1 MNMQA
6 MLAQA
11 QKMQRELKKQHDALA
26 NEEFKITKSG
36 AVTVV
41 VLGSKKIKSVSIDEG
56 AFNSED
62 KEMVEDLIALALNE
76 AMEQIDKKEAAINE
90 AVTGRPGGLGF

>member
-11 QKMQRELKKQHDALA
+11 QKMQRELKKQLDALA
-26 NEEFKITKSG
+26 NEEFKVSKSG

-41 VLGSKKIKSVSIDEG
+41 VLGNKKVKSVSIDEG
-56 AFNSED
+56 AFTSDD
-62 KEMVEDLIALALNE
+62 KEMVEDLIALAINE
-76 AMEQIDKKEAAINE
+76 AFEQIEEKEAAINQ